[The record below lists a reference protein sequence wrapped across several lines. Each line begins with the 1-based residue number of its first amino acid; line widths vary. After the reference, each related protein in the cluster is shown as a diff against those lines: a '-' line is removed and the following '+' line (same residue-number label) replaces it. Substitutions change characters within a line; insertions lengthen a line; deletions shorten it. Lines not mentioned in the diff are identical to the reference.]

1 MALTREVS
9 LQTLAVLDQAEMDI
23 DRLVGSGQPE
33 QVAAAFGFLV
43 RLLDSSSSRL
53 QAGMALNQHDTKVD
67 KTAKFLPTSAHFLST
82 PEIP

>member
-9 LQTLAVLDQAEMDI
+9 LQTLAVLDQAEMGI
-23 DRLVGSGQPE
+23 DRPLGSCQPD
-33 QVAAAFGFLV
+33 QMAATYGFLL
-43 RLLDSSSSRL
+43 RLLDSSSSRM

-67 KTAKFLPTSAHFLST
+67 KTAKSLSTSAHFLST

>member
-1 MALTREVS
+1 MTRTREVS

-23 DRLVGSGQPE
+23 DRQVGSGQPE
-33 QVAAAFGFLV
+33 QVAAAFGFLL

-67 KTAKFLPTSAHFLST
+67 KTAKSLSTSAHFLST

>member
-23 DRLVGSGQPE
+23 DRLVGSGQPG

-67 KTAKFLPTSAHFLST
+67 KTAKSLSTSPHFLST